1 MKVIIRTVLP
11 SLLVIAFL
19 VGIDWLFGGLLGD
32 LYIFLFGD
40 SLSLRIAWIFI
51 IFSFFFLFSDVSSFS
66 LEKSIRK
73 QTDKEIEK
81 IIKKNGK
88 EHAELM
94 EKIKTNPDEVSE
106 YLIKKYGKK

>member
-19 VGIDWLFGGLLGD
+19 VGIDWLFGGILGD
-32 LYIFLFGD
+32 LLFGD
-40 SLSLRIAWIFI
+40 SLFLRIAWIFI